1 MKYFR
6 ILTILLVTLVT
17 NCVYGQYLNTYDEY
31 SNLALKESAI
41 RDDSLMACSD
51 SLYGIGISLLKQGKG
66 QEALDYFKQ
75 SDYVDSLND
84 KHDWDY
90 GMGILNS
97 PKAWISY
104 ILYNMGKHEEA
115 QRIISS
121 YNIPHGYDVTAKELY
136 QAQPFDRRIYAFK
149 LDSLHKVLDAD
160 SSVKDIDRDIAE
172 AKLMKYTYG
181 ESHYLYAYNLW
192 GIGNEYSSY
201 HPNEALYYL
210 YKAKNIIE
218 KSPLR
223 NMLLSG
229 LEGSIAMTKNR
240 ISADSL
246 LQKGIE
252 YYKKGKYDK
261 ANVCFVKSYSLEV
274 VPDARNLDEN
284 IRDVDRYE
292 YPLMWLV
299 NSYQKSN
306 KLKLLPYT
314 FYFEIPEYAKN
325 LNAEDVREM
334 DSLKRNAE
342 ENFKNRRYENAVKY
356 YNLCNEKIRYT
367 RDQLIIDLMKAY
379 ALQKQSKKK
388 DPSLYKDISFF
399 YDFTPIA
406 RNAVDGQDSL
416 ISYADGSFEHHYYA
430 SAAKY
435 YKEIEKRFADKY
447 GTDNCWYAFLKLKE
461 ASSYLKIYK
470 SNDAKNCLLVA
481 QPIFQKLLGQFNQW
495 NTRCLQYLQDISQS
509 LGQAPKAL
517 EYAEKL
523 LFVKGQ
529 VDGKE
534 SESYLSQLSKV
545 AYELAEAGRK
555 KESIAL
561 VEKVVKQLENSSK
574 NYKDDAK
581 LVIYNLADYC
591 YRSAEMFDQALRCSD
606 KIISLTE
613 KKDYHG
619 KYLVKKAI
627 NLISLNRLKEASI
640 LCKEAD
646 NKVEYDDYQLCSLL
660 SDAYCSLGQEK
671 KGLTILLESEKNY
684 GFMSE
689 AKPNEYVE
697 LLGKIANSYYN
708 MGDLSS
714 SITYY
719 EKAIDSSIVRNGYE
733 SSQIAKLFK
742 NVSKAYM
749 RVGYSSK
756 AYECINKAIDV
767 YHHIDANFSKEYAEA
782 LTIKASYRTAEGKFE
797 SSFALLDSAIT
808 ILRQI
813 EFPYSK
819 CILYKGYL
827 PFIHTYYLDE
837 QYREVN
843 RICDDILNNIDK
855 QEVNNTLYADIKAVL
870 YKYKSLSAYKQKDI
884 KNAIYFA
891 RQSLSMNQAYYG
903 EDSKNYVDAEA
914 LLAEYML
921 MTNDSIA
928 TATKMAQHVT
938 SFRESYVNSRFSDLT
953 ANDRTL
959 LWNKN
964 SEWFE
969 KKIAKFVDVN
979 KSFEPLSKLGYNAA
993 LYSKG
998 ILLSTEQDMNDIVE
1012 REGDVIAK
1020 KDLKQLRQ
1028 LRLQINKQYED
1039 PREKYTESITELEKK
1054 IDEEEKELS
1063 LQLKKYY
1070 HATKHIIN
1078 WQDVQNVLGDKEAA
1092 IEFVSFNDAD
1102 SIVYNA
1108 YLIKK
1113 NYKNPKVVR
1122 ILKTDASVGLNKTNV
1137 YYTTWLSNQIWG
1149 KMADELQDVKSIYF
1163 APTGDFYSIG
1173 IEALPLWNDS
1183 AKYVCDKW
1191 NIFRLSSTR
1200 QLVIAKP
1207 HGNYSLAAVY
1217 GGLKYKVDLN
1227 DIKNEVS
1234 GSIKDESSMRKEQ
1247 TLYTTF
1253 DVKSLNVRG
1262 GISELPATYTEAVNI
1277 DKMLNTKGIPDK
1289 FETRAAGTEE
1299 SFKRMSGIGY
1309 DLLHI
1314 ATHGF
1319 YWDESKASNLKRL
1332 NFLQKSSNFE
1342 NRSAEDKALTRSGL
1356 LLAGAANSILGLGLP
1371 KGAEDGVLTAGE
1383 VSQLNLSGLD
1393 LVVMSACQTGLG
1405 EVSGDGVFGL
1415 QRGFKKAGANTLLMS
1430 LCKVDDNA
1438 TGLLMSHFYKD
1449 LLEKGMNKHDAFV
1462 DAQNYVRNYT
1472 ITKSINVEK
1481 EISDADMK
1489 LMEQYGE
1496 DLPEPENGI
1505 VRLTIR
1511 PYKDPRFW
1519 AVFILVDGLNR
1530 NIAHTSISNSKSLVV
1545 NNFHQGS
1552 FDRWSGSYS
1561 IEWMQSEEEGPYG
1574 TIELHK
1580 NKLGCYE
1587 GKFELNTDFDP
1598 IEDVVYGSISGDI
1611 SGIEVD
1617 STVILNLKKFS
1628 IKDSADSEFY
1638 NERIKVAKGLFVPG
1652 DKIFK
1657 LMYKGNALF
1666 NIVPIGKMKKLLKYD
1681 IIHTERKEDE

>member
-1 MKYFR
+1 MTHFR

-17 NCVYGQYLNTYDEY
+17 NCVYGQYLNTNFEN

-90 GMGILNS
+90 WMGILNS

-172 AKLMKYTYG
+172 AKLMKNTYG
-181 ESHYLYAYNLW
+181 ESHYLYADYLW

-210 YKAKNIIE
+210 YKAKSIIE

-379 ALQKQSKKK
+379 ALQKQNKKK

-416 ISYADGSFEHHYYA
+416 ISYADGCFEHHYYA

-435 YKEIEKRFADKY
+435 YQEIEKRFADKY
-447 GTDNCWYAFLKLKE
+447 GTDNCWYAFLKLEE

-495 NTRCLQYLQDISQS
+495 NTRCLQYLQDISHS

-545 AYELAEAGRK
+545 AFELTEVGRK
-555 KESIAL
+555 KESVVLIDEVLNDL
-561 VEKVVKQLENSSK
+561 VKTSCKFHDKTMLDIFNRAE
-574 NYKDDAK
+574 
-581 LVIYNLADYC
+581 YC
-591 YRSAEMFDQALRCSD
+591 YRSAELYNQAYKCSE
-606 KIISLTE
+606 KIDSLTE
-613 KKDYHG
+613 RDDFHS
-619 KYLVKKAI
+619 KYLIKKAK
-627 NLISLNRLKEASI
+627 NLTSLNKLEEASK
-640 LCKEAD
+640 LCKLVD
-646 NKVEYDDYQLCSLL
+646 NNDVYSDVPFCSLL
-660 SDAYCSLGQEK
+660 SDVYGSLDQEPK
-671 KGLTILLESEKNY
+671 ALKVLLEAKTNFNDYEKN
-684 GFMSE
+684 
-689 AKPNEYVE
+689 NEYVD
-697 LLGKIANSYYN
+697 LLGKIADVYYKLGN
-708 MGDLSS
+708 ISS
-714 SITYY
+714 SISYY
-719 EKAIDSSIVRNGYE
+719 EEAIDISKNHNGYK
-733 SSQIAKLFK
+733 SAQIARLFK
-742 NVSKAYM
+742 NISSAYM
-749 RVGYSSK
+749 EMGRSLRANEY
-756 AYECINKAIDV
+756 IDKAIST
-767 YHHIDANFSKEYAEA
+767 YRHINCQFSEGYAEA
-782 LTIKASYRTAEGKFE
+782 LTIKASYRTAEGKFD

-843 RICDDILNNIDK
+843 HICDDILNNIDK
-855 QEVNNTLYADIKAVL
+855 QEVNNTLYADVKAVL

-979 KSFEPLSKLGYNAA
+979 KSFDPLSKLGYDAA

-998 ILLSTEQDMNDIVE
+998 ILLSTEQDMNDIIE

-1020 KDLKQLRQ
+1020 NDLKQLRQ

-1227 DIKNEVS
+1227 DIKDEVS

-1247 TLYTTF
+1247 TLFTTF

-1332 NFLQKSSNFE
+1332 NFLQKSSDFE

-1472 ITKSINVEK
+1472 ITKNINVEK

-1496 DLPEPENGI
+1496 DLPEPEDGF
-1505 VRLTIR
+1505 VRLTIQ

-1530 NIAHTSISNSKSLVV
+1530 NIAHTSISNSKSLAA
-1545 NNFHQGS
+1545 NNYYQGS

-1561 IEWMQSEEEGPYG
+1561 NEWMQSEDEGPYG

-1580 NKLGCYE
+1580 NKLGHYE
-1587 GKFELNTDFDP
+1587 GRFKVNTDFNP

-1617 STVILNLKKFS
+1617 STVVLSLKKFS
-1628 IKDSADSEFY
+1628 IKDSTDKFGT
-1638 NERIKVAKGLFVPG
+1638 ERIKVAKGLFVPG

-1666 NIVPIGKMKKLLKYD
+1666 NIVPIGKMNKLLKYD
-1681 IIHTERKEDE
+1681 IISTERREDE

>member
-1 MKYFR
+1 M
-6 ILTILLVTLVT
+6 
-17 NCVYGQYLNTYDEY
+17 
-31 SNLALKESAI
+31 
-41 RDDSLMACSD
+41 
-51 SLYGIGISLLKQGKG
+51 
-66 QEALDYFKQ
+66 
-75 SDYVDSLND
+75 
-84 KHDWDY
+84 
-90 GMGILNS
+90 
-97 PKAWISY
+97 
-104 ILYNMGKHEEA
+104 
-115 QRIISS
+115 
-121 YNIPHGYDVTAKELY
+121 
-136 QAQPFDRRIYAFK
+136 
-149 LDSLHKVLDAD
+149 
-160 SSVKDIDRDIAE
+160 
-172 AKLMKYTYG
+172 
-181 ESHYLYAYNLW
+181 
-192 GIGNEYSSY
+192 
-201 HPNEALYYL
+201 
-210 YKAKNIIE
+210 
-218 KSPLR
+218 
-223 NMLLSG
+223 
-229 LEGSIAMTKNR
+229 
-240 ISADSL
+240 
-246 LQKGIE
+246 
-252 YYKKGKYDK
+252 
-261 ANVCFVKSYSLEV
+261 
-274 VPDARNLDEN
+274 
-284 IRDVDRYE
+284 
-292 YPLMWLV
+292 
-299 NSYQKSN
+299 
-306 KLKLLPYT
+306 
-314 FYFEIPEYAKN
+314 
-325 LNAEDVREM
+325 
-334 DSLKRNAE
+334 
-342 ENFKNRRYENAVKY
+342 
-356 YNLCNEKIRYT
+356 
-367 RDQLIIDLMKAY
+367 
-379 ALQKQSKKK
+379 
-388 DPSLYKDISFF
+388 
-399 YDFTPIA
+399 
-406 RNAVDGQDSL
+406 
-416 ISYADGSFEHHYYA
+416 
-430 SAAKY
+430 
-435 YKEIEKRFADKY
+435 
-447 GTDNCWYAFLKLKE
+447 
-461 ASSYLKIYK
+461 
-470 SNDAKNCLLVA
+470 
-481 QPIFQKLLGQFNQW
+481 
-495 NTRCLQYLQDISQS
+495 
-509 LGQAPKAL
+509 
-517 EYAEKL
+517 
-523 LFVKGQ
+523 
-529 VDGKE
+529 
-534 SESYLSQLSKV
+534 
-545 AYELAEAGRK
+545 
-555 KESIAL
+555 
-561 VEKVVKQLENSSK
+561 
-574 NYKDDAK
+574 
-581 LVIYNLADYC
+581 
-591 YRSAEMFDQALRCSD
+591 
-606 KIISLTE
+606 
-613 KKDYHG
+613 
-619 KYLVKKAI
+619 
-627 NLISLNRLKEASI
+627 
-640 LCKEAD
+640 
-646 NKVEYDDYQLCSLL
+646 
-660 SDAYCSLGQEK
+660 
-671 KGLTILLESEKNY
+671 
-684 GFMSE
+684 
-689 AKPNEYVE
+689 
-697 LLGKIANSYYN
+697 
-708 MGDLSS
+708 
-714 SITYY
+714 
-719 EKAIDSSIVRNGYE
+719 
-733 SSQIAKLFK
+733 
-742 NVSKAYM
+742 
-749 RVGYSSK
+749 
-756 AYECINKAIDV
+756 
-767 YHHIDANFSKEYAEA
+767 
-782 LTIKASYRTAEGKFE
+782 
-797 SSFALLDSAIT
+797 LDSAIT

-843 RICDDILNNIDK
+843 HICDDILNNIDK
-855 QEVNNTLYADIKAVL
+855 QEVNNTLYADVKAVL

-979 KSFEPLSKLGYNAA
+979 KSFDPLSKLGYDAA

-998 ILLSTEQDMNDIVE
+998 ILLSTEQDMNDIIE

-1020 KDLKQLRQ
+1020 NDLKQLRQ

-1063 LQLKKYY
+1063 LQFKKYY

-1227 DIKNEVS
+1227 DIKDEVS

-1247 TLYTTF
+1247 TLFTTF

-1332 NFLQKSSNFE
+1332 NFLQKSSDFE

-1472 ITKSINVEK
+1472 ITKNINVEK

-1496 DLPEPENGI
+1496 DLPEPEDGF
-1505 VRLTIR
+1505 VRLTIQ

-1530 NIAHTSISNSKSLVV
+1530 NIAHTSISNSKSLAA
-1545 NNFHQGS
+1545 NNYYQGS

-1561 IEWMQSEEEGPYG
+1561 NEWMQSEDEGPYG

-1580 NKLGCYE
+1580 NKLGHYE
-1587 GKFELNTDFDP
+1587 GRFKVNTDFNP

-1617 STVILNLKKFS
+1617 STVVLSLKKFS
-1628 IKDSADSEFY
+1628 IKDSTDKFGT
-1638 NERIKVAKGLFVPG
+1638 ERIKVAKGLFVPG

-1666 NIVPIGKMKKLLKYD
+1666 NIVPIGKMNKLLKYD
-1681 IIHTERKEDE
+1681 IISTERREDE